1 MDLEEQ
7 NSASKSV
14 QDNEEM
20 IKPPRFENGN
30 QSKVESSNGSSP
42 PGDNSSNNNLDDV
55 KGKGIEIKGVED
67 YSTPLVKSSPTT
79 KGFGLKKWKRMKR
92 DAQRQDGDSSV
103 NSGKLLKRGL
113 ASEVANAEKPVS
125 FSAGR
130 IQKSDGSV
138 SSTNA
143 VFMNPGVL
151 ADGFGVIGDS
161 GLAMGPI
168 FNAVS
173 ESENSEDRSSRSST
187 AASAPKARYE
197 APVLPGYPSDK
208 HWLRSLSGKSL
219 STSAQKPH
227 QGKGRSETSK
237 KPRGERVKIEKENSH
252 SSMESDSRS
261 SNFLFMQGDFATSN
275 GTKGERSMIYDGE
288 SSDEAQDRER
298 PIGEELRA
306 GRERGND
313 RESENVSQ
321 EDLAAE
327 SPWEVNEEKS
337 ENRGSSTD
345 HDPLTESIFN
355 FQAAQEALANEI
367 QKFKEIGK
375 DTTFGHSLED
385 VGIPLNFTSDD
396 SNFPRPSTSVLSQNR
411 DGAQHSLNSLESE
424 VFSLKQNILL
434 LQNKVQK
441 AADLVISKEARI
453 TELEAIL
460 GSSSKSEE
468 ETIENEFEVLFRQK
482 IEAEVQYLALS
493 TTAQKLRSAAVDQLT
508 LLEEQKTLASEQ
520 AQMVHVLGDAE
531 AKAVVLKTQTKKL
544 ESYCEDLA
552 STAEKLMLQKKVCKY
567 SSCFFIQLLLLAA
580 VVGLFLMQIS
590 PDHAELVPT

>member
-20 IKPPRFENGN
+20 ITPPRFENGN

-55 KGKGIEIKGVED
+55 KGKEIEIKEVED
-67 YSTPLVKSSPTT
+67 YSIPLVKSSPTT

-92 DAQRQDGDSSV
+92 DALRQDGDSSV
-103 NSGKLLKRGL
+103 NSSKLLKRGL
-113 ASEVANAEKPVS
+113 ASEGANVEKPVS

-151 ADGFGVIGDS
+151 GDGFGAIGDS
-161 GLAMGPI
+161 GLAIGPI

-197 APVLPGYPSDK
+197 APVHLGYPSDK

-227 QGKGRSETSK
+227 QGKGRAETSK

-306 GRERGND
+306 GLERGND

-337 ENRGSSTD
+337 ENHHSSTD

-355 FQAAQEALANEI
+355 FQAAQEALASEI

-385 VGIPLNFTSDD
+385 VGIPSNFTSDD
-396 SNFPRPSTSVLSQNR
+396 SDFPRPSTSVLSQNR

-434 LQNKVQK
+434 LQNQVQK
-441 AADLVISKEARI
+441 AADLAKSKEARV
-453 TELEAIL
+453 TELETIL

-468 ETIENEFEVLFRQK
+468 ETIESEFEGLFRQK

-544 ESYCEDLA
+544 ERYCEDLA
-552 STAEKLMLQKKVCKY
+552 STAEKLKLQKKVCKY
-567 SSCFFIQLLLLAA
+567 SLCLFIQLVLLAV

-590 PDHAELVPT
+590 PEHAEVVPT

>member
-7 NSASKSV
+7 NSASQSV

-20 IKPPRFENGN
+20 ITPPRFENGN

-55 KGKGIEIKGVED
+55 KGKEIEIKEVED

-92 DAQRQDGDSSV
+92 DALRQDGDSSV

-113 ASEVANAEKPVS
+113 ASEGANVEKPAS

-138 SSTNA
+138 LSTNA

-151 ADGFGVIGDS
+151 GDGFGVIGDS
-161 GLAMGPI
+161 GMAIGPI

-187 AASAPKARYE
+187 VASAPKARYE
-197 APVLPGYPSDK
+197 APVHLGYPSDK

-219 STSAQKPH
+219 STSVQKPH
-227 QGKGRSETSK
+227 QGKGRAETSK

-306 GRERGND
+306 GLERGND

-327 SPWEVNEEKS
+327 SPLEVNEEKS
-337 ENRGSSTD
+337 ENHHSSTD

-355 FQAAQEALANEI
+355 FQAAQEALASEI

-375 DTTFGHSLED
+375 DITVGHSLED
-385 VGIPLNFTSDD
+385 VGIPSNFTSDD
-396 SNFPRPSTSVLSQNR
+396 SDFPRPSTSVLSQNR
-411 DGAQHSLNSLESE
+411 DGAQHSLNFLESE

-441 AADLVISKEARI
+441 AADLAKSKEARV
-453 TELEAIL
+453 TELETIL

-468 ETIENEFEVLFRQK
+468 ETIESEFEDLFRQK

-531 AKAVVLKTQTKKL
+531 AKAVALKTQTKKL

-552 STAEKLMLQKKVCKY
+552 STAEKLKLQKKVCKY
-567 SSCFFIQLLLLAA
+567 SSCFFIQLVLLAV

>member
-1 MDLEEQ
+1 MDLEDQ

-20 IKPPRFENGN
+20 TTPARFENGN
-30 QSKVESSNGSSP
+30 QTKVESSNGSSP
-42 PGDNSSNNNLDDV
+42 PGDNSNNNNLDDV
-55 KGKGIEIKGVED
+55 KGKGIEIKEVED

-113 ASEVANAEKPVS
+113 ASEVDNSGKPVN

-143 VFMNPGVL
+143 VFRNTGVL
-151 ADGFGVIGDS
+151 VDGFGVIADS
-161 GLAMGPI
+161 GLAIGP
-168 FNAVS
+168 FFHAVS

-187 AASAPKARYE
+187 AAIAPKARYE
-197 APVLPGYPSDK
+197 APVPPGYPSEK

-227 QGKGRSETSK
+227 QGKGRAETSK
-237 KPRGERVKIEKENSH
+237 KPRGERVKIEKQNSR
-252 SSMESDSRS
+252 SSMESDSQS
-261 SNFLFMQGDFATSN
+261 SNFLFMQGNFATSN

-298 PIGEELRA
+298 PIVEELQA
-306 GRERGND
+306 GLERGND

-327 SPWEVNEEKS
+327 SPWEVEEEKS
-337 ENRGSSTD
+337 ENHGSSTD
-345 HDPLTESIFN
+345 HDPLMESIFS
-355 FQAAQEALANEI
+355 FQAAQEALASEI

-375 DTTFGHSLED
+375 DIISGHSLED
-385 VGIPLNFTSDD
+385 VGIPSTFTTDD
-396 SNFPRPSTSVLSQNR
+396 SDFPRPSASVLSQNWN
-411 DGAQHSLNSLESE
+411 GAQHSLNSLESE

-441 AADLVISKEARI
+441 AADLVKSKEARI

-468 ETIENEFEVLFRQK
+468 EVIESEFEGLFRQK
-482 IEAEVQYLALS
+482 IEAEVQYLTMS
-493 TTAQKLRSAAVDQLT
+493 TTAQQLSSAAVDQLT
-508 LLEEQKTLASEQ
+508 LLEEQKTLAIEQ
-520 AQMVHVLGDAE
+520 ARMVHMLGDAE
-531 AKAVVLKTQTKKL
+531 AKATVLKTQAVKL

-552 STAEKLMLQKKVCKY
+552 STDEKLKLQKKVCKY
-567 SSCFFIQLLLLAA
+567 SWCFFIQLVLLAV
-580 VVGLFLMQIS
+580 VVGLFLMQMS
-590 PDHAELVPT
+590 LDHDELVPT